1 MRPRPSRGLSFWL
14 GRAHRAPAMMGFQ
27 ATRVPADRTDAA
39 LLPTAGMRLCDRL
52 IRANL
57 IAVMDGPEQRRCSP
71 APRRA
76 GTPLVQVGP
85 CRACETSESG
95 VAVDDEDLAE
105 VARHRGWTAGRS
117 VVLGV
122 ARHVPFLAGRSLGLL
137 FRKFRVGQSSAKVAD
152 GRPRVEQTGGLEI
165 LDTR

>member
-1 MRPRPSRGLSFWL
+1 MRP
-14 GRAHRAPAMMGFQ
+14 
-27 ATRVPADRTDAA
+27 
-39 LLPTAGMRLCDRL
+39 CDRL
-52 IRANL
+52 IRADHTG
-57 IAVMDGPEQRRCSP
+57 DGALSTGDAPLRHGAPE
-71 APRRA
+71 
-76 GTPLVQVGP
+76 TPLVQVGP
-85 CRACETSESG
+85 CRACETSESR

-122 ARHVPFLAGRSLGLL
+122 ACHAPFLAGRSLGLL
-137 FRKFRVGQSSAKVAD
+137 FCKFRVGQSSAEVTD